1 MHFKICKIAVGVCL
15 LLIVLLIGGAAGH
28 LTLNI
33 TPSWPLGLY
42 HSRNIT
48 DNMVDGYKEQLVL
61 VCLDPYNP
69 VIRKAHDLEILP
81 PGTGCPGRQAPLM
94 KKLVGIPGDQVAITD
109 QGVTI
114 NGRII
119 KNSKIKFKIFEVEY
133 HPGYSH
139 TLQPNEYWVMSDY
152 NQNSLDSRYFGPVAR
167 TQIRQ
172 STQPI
177 LTIK

>member
-1 MHFKICKIAVGVCL
+1 MHFKIFKITVGVCL
-15 LLIVLLIGGAAGH
+15 MLIVLLISGVAAN

-42 HSRNIT
+42 HSKNIT
-48 DNMVDGYKEQLVL
+48 ANMDGYKDQLVL
-61 VCLDPYNP
+61 VCLDPDNP
-69 VIRKAHDLEILP
+69 VIRQANDLEILP

-114 NGRII
+114 NGQII
-119 KNSKIKFKIFEVEY
+119 KNSKLKFMRFAIMIL
-133 HPGYSH
+133 PGYSH
-139 TLQPNEYWVMSDY
+139 TLQSDEYWLMSDY
-152 NQNSLDSRYFGPVAR
+152 NANSLDSRYFGPVSR
-167 TQIRQ
+167 SQIKQ
-172 STQPI
+172 YTQPI

>member
-1 MHFKICKIAVGVCL
+1 MHFKIFKIIVGGCL
-15 LLIVLLIGGAAGH
+15 LLIVLLIGGAAAN
-28 LTLNI
+28 LTFNI

-42 HSRNIT
+42 HSKNIT
-48 DNMVDGYKEQLVL
+48 ENLDGYKEQLVL
-61 VCLDPYNP
+61 VCLDPDNP
-69 VIRKAHDLEILP
+69 VIRKANDLEILP

-109 QGVTI
+109 QGVMI
-114 NGRII
+114 NDQLI
-119 KNSKIKFKIFEVEY
+119 KNSKIKFKIFEAEY

-139 TLQPNEYWVMSDY
+139 TLQPNEYWIMSDY
-152 NQNSLDSRYFGPVAR
+152 NANSLDSRYFGPVPRA
-167 TQIRQ
+167 QIKQ